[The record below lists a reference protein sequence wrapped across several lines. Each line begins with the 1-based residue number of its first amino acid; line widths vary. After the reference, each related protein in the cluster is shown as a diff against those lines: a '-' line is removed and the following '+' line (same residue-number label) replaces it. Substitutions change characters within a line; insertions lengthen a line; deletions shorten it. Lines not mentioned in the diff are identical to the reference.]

1 MLPRSIL
8 LCLSLLLCALRL
20 NAAELTIEITRGS
33 DNPTTIAVV
42 PMGTPPGLYPSVAV
56 DAVVSGD
63 LERSGLFDPLAVSE
77 MIAQPHDEGQVHYND
92 WRLLGT
98 DFLVVGRMTRDG
110 SGRYQVVFELF
121 DVLRQKKMFSKSV
134 NGTESQ
140 LRDIAHFMS
149 DEIYETLTGVK
160 GAFSTKI
167 VYVSVEQ
174 SANGRQNF
182 RLIKADAD
190 GERPVTVLDSP
201 EPILSP
207 TWSPDAKQVAYVS
220 FEGGRPA
227 IWRQVLS
234 SGQREKLTNF
244 PGLNSAPSWSP
255 DGRKMAMVLSKDGDP
270 EIYVLDLG
278 SRQFSRITKHFAID
292 TEPQWLPDSRNLIF
306 TSDRGGKPHIYQ
318 VDTISGDLRR
328 LTYDGVYNSRAR
340 VLPDGSGIVY
350 VHRSE
355 PGGPFFVALQ
365 HLQRNTL
372 RVLTDTQYD
381 ESPSIAPNGSMIIY
395 ATKRLGKGILA
406 VVSVD
411 AAVKYF
417 LPSATREVREPAWSP
432 YVR

>member
-1 MLPRSIL
+1 MFLKRALIGL
-8 LCLSLLLCALRL
+8 LMMVVVRGVIG
-20 NAAELTIEITRGS
+20 AELTIEITRGT

-42 PMGTPPGLYPSVAV
+42 PMGTTPGLYPAVAI
-56 DAVVSGD
+56 DAVVSAD

-77 MIAQPHDEGQVHYND
+77 MIAQPHQKSQVHYND

-98 DFLVVGRMTRDG
+98 DFLVIGGMTRDA
-110 SGRYQVVFELF
+110 SGRYQVTFELY
-121 DVLRQKKMFSKSV
+121 DVLRQRQLFSKNV

-140 LRDIAHFMS
+140 LRDIAHFMA

-174 SANGRQNF
+174 QANGRQNF
-182 RLIKADAD
+182 RLVKADAD

-227 IWRQVLS
+227 IWRQVLA
-234 SGQREKLTNF
+234 SGERQKLTNF
-244 PGLNSAPSWSP
+244 SGLNSAPSWSP

-270 EIYVLDLG
+270 EIYVLDLATN
-278 SRQFSRITKHFAID
+278 QFDRITRHFGID
-292 TEPQWLPDSRNLIF
+292 TEPQWLPDSRNIVF
-306 TSDRGGKPHIYQ
+306 TSDRGGRPHIYQ
-318 VDTISGDLRR
+318 VDTVSRDLKR
-328 LTYDGVYNSRAR
+328 LTYDGAYNAR
-340 VLPDGSGIVY
+340 PRPLPDGSGIVY

-355 PGGPFFVALQ
+355 PGGPFYVALQ
-365 HLQRNTL
+365 NLERNTV

-417 LPSATREVREPAWSP
+417 LPSALREVREPAWSP
-432 YVR
+432 FVR